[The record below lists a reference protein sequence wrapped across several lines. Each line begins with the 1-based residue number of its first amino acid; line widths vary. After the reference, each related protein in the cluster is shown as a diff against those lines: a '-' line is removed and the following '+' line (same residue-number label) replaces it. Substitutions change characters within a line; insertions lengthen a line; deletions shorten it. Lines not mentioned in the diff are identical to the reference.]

1 MSVDCVI
8 VSHLSVYAGQN
19 ISSGDY
25 GGTYDND
32 SFLAIALGLASATL
46 VLIILLAMFGCLVF
60 LKG

>member
-1 MSVDCVI
+1 MSVDCI
-8 VSHLSVYAGQN
+8 VVPHLSMYAGQN

-25 GGTYDND
+25 GGND

-46 VLIILLAMFGCLVF
+46 ALIILLAMFGCLVC